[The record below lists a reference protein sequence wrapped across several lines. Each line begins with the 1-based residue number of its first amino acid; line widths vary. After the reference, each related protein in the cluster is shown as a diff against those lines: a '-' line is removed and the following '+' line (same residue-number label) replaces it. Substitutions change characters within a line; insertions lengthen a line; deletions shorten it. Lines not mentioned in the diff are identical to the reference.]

1 MLELIIAL
9 LLSLGIVT
17 SSDQVS
23 NEVLQENDSVIQ
35 RHIIDDDIDIQ

>member
-17 SSDQVS
+17 SSDQVT
-23 NEVLQENDSVIQ
+23 EDVIQ
-35 RHIIDDDIDIQ
+35 DHQTEINAHIIDDDLEVR

>member
-17 SSDQVS
+17 SADQVNS
-23 NEVLQENDSVIQ
+23 EVIQ
-35 RHIIDDDIDIQ
+35 EHKTTIKAHIIDDDLDIN